1 MIIMS
6 SSSEQKLTVTVKDD
20 GSRNVTDS
28 NKVSAKPRRMTA
40 EEIIEAEKNF
50 FGISNKHVVT
60 KSVSPVEVMDTS
72 VPNEPIV
79 TSSSDEDMDT
89 SIPNDTSPTN
99 EPTVEESVIETEN
112 SKALGESQASE
123 NDNDCGWPNSP
134 DLESEGD
141 CP

>member
-1 MIIMS
+1 
-6 SSSEQKLTVTVKDD
+6 
-20 GSRNVTDS
+20 
-28 NKVSAKPRRMTA
+28 MTA
-40 EEIIEAEKNF
+40 EEIIEAERNIFEK
-50 FGISNKHVVT
+50 SNKHVVT

-112 SKALGESQASE
+112 SKALGESPASE